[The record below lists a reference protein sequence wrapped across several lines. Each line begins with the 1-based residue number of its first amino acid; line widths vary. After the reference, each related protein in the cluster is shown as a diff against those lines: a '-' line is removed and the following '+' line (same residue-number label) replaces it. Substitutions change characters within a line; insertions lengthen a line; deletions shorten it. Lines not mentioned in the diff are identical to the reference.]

1 MLLLSLQNSFISA
14 TGTIPYNMTNDYMF
28 RVVLQKNK
36 FVLKGLVGALLHL
49 NPEFLEV
56 EITNPIELGRSIEN
70 KDFILDVNVLI
81 NNQTMLNL
89 EMQVINYGN
98 WKERSLSYL
107 CRSFDNVYKGHDY
120 IEVSPVI
127 QISFL
132 DFELFPDHPEF
143 YSTYMLENIKN
154 HVIYTD
160 KLRLSVVE
168 LNNTKLATDDD
179 RHYEIDK
186 WAALFKAKTWKEL
199 KSMAATNQYMESAV
213 KTIFE
218 VSSDENIREQCRAR
232 EEFESYQRYLQKR
245 ISDLEQQTADDQAAL
260 ADRDATIANRDAK
273 IADMQAKIDA
283 LMTQLEKK

>member
-49 NPEFLEV
+49 DPELLEV

-70 KDFILDVNVLI
+70 KDFILDVNVLV
-81 NNQTMLNL
+81 NNQTVLNL

-132 DFELFPDHPEF
+132 DFELFPEHPEF

-160 KLRLSVVE
+160 KLRLSVIE
-168 LNNTKLATDDD
+168 LNNTELATDDD

-245 ISDLEQQTADDQAAL
+245 ISDLEP
-260 ADRDATIANRDAK
+260 
-273 IADMQAKIDA
+273 
-283 LMTQLEKK
+283 